1 MKNEVTQATQK
12 KDLSNLRQNFSA
24 AIQSEK
30 IQDLIFNTLGDKVRA
45 QKFIAAISSVVATNP
60 ALQECDSY
68 TVINSALLGEA
79 MQLPPSPQLGYYYM
93 LPFKDNNNNRKVA
106 TFVMGYKGYIQ
117 LAVRSGYY
125 KFINA
130 SEVVQGEYLGRDPLT
145 REPRFAFFEKDEQ
158 REGREIIGY
167 MAIIQLVSGFT
178 KAIYWDYNKMLKH
191 AHTYSAAFNK
201 NSYKNL
207 QEGKVPQKDMCKY
220 SSFWYKSFDDMA
232 MKTMLRQII
241 SKWGIMSVE
250 MVQAFENDTSYT
262 DADGRTYF
270 DNKQVVN
277 QVQKDVEENTGKV
290 ELPFEELEQEED
302 LDSQAENLFNQSEEE
317 PAFMKEV

>member
-1 MKNEVTQATQK
+1 
-12 KDLSNLRQNFSA
+12 
-24 AIQSEK
+24 
-30 IQDLIFNTLGDKVRA
+30 
-45 QKFIAAISSVVATNP
+45 
-60 ALQECDSY
+60 
-68 TVINSALLGEA
+68 
-79 MQLPPSPQLGYYYM
+79 
-93 LPFKDNNNNRKVA
+93 
-106 TFVMGYKGYIQ
+106 
-117 LAVRSGYY
+117 
-125 KFINA
+125 
-130 SEVVQGEYLGRDPLT
+130 
-145 REPRFAFFEKDEQ
+145 
-158 REGREIIGY
+158 
-167 MAIIQLVSGFT
+167 
-178 KAIYWDYNKMLKH
+178 
-191 AHTYSAAFNK
+191 
-201 NSYKNL
+201 
-207 QEGKVPQKDMCKY
+207 
-220 SSFWYKSFDDMA
+220 MA